1 MFPELFEAVFVNVAQ
16 AVMGQKMD
24 IGEEQSTYTLAAHLV
39 TLRPSFKQSSSPF
52 PLASALHI
60 M

>member
-1 MFPELFEAVFVNVAQ
+1 VFSEFVEAVLVNVAQ
-16 AVMGQKMD
+16 AVLGQKMGHD
-24 IGEEQSTYTLAAHLV
+24 GVQSTYTLAAHLV